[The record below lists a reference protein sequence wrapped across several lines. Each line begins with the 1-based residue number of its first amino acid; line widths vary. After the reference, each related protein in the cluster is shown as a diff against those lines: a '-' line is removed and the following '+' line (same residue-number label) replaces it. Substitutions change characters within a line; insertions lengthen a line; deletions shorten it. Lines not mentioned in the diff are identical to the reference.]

1 MIRVLRS
8 ETALSPTLF
17 LLGDSLPLIF
27 LSPWHTTKACCVIPS
42 SAARHRPC
50 QAEHQSPCPCQE
62 RPLFGVSPRESRP
75 PPNGAFLQVTQGK
88 HRPQGA
94 GKNRQED
101 LDWASRTAS
110 EEQMTPSVTRGDAT
124 GRHADSTNSPICPA
138 ECSAGHAGT
147 GNGLL
152 AVARTRK
159 AANGPLP
166 GNHTGGSEHCQCH
179 DTARRCRAPDARA
192 NKKRP
197 PKRAPV
203 QSGTSEGIKLRG
215 WGPGRHPAG
224 SHPRPCRRPQ

>member
-1 MIRVLRS
+1 MTACRS
-8 ETALSPTLF
+8 YSFPHGTRPRRAALSRH
-17 LLGDSLPLIF
+17 LPHAIGLARQNTRALVLARNARSSGF
-27 LSPWHTTKACCVIPS
+27 RPESPGPHPMGPSFKALKES
-42 SAARHRPC
+42 TGHR
-50 QAEHQSPCPCQE
+50 
-62 RPLFGVSPRESRP
+62 
-75 PPNGAFLQVTQGK
+75 
-88 HRPQGA
+88 GA

>member
-1 MIRVLRS
+1 MKRAYLLVVVAIVVATLLGIAVARHSGYVLIAYDSFRYESTLWATLALLVAVVLAVWLLRVLLGLVFVSTGVVNPWSRHNRS
-8 ETALSPTLF
+8 RRTRLAIEQGQLDLAEGRWASAQRHLHRAAEAERQP
-17 LLGDSLPLIF
+17 LLYYLG
-27 LSPWHTTKACCVIPS
+27 
-42 SAARHRPC
+42 AAR
-50 QAEHQSPCPCQE
+50 AANE
-62 RPLFGVSPRESRP
+62 LG
-75 PPNGAFLQVTQGK
+75 
-88 HRPQGA
+88 
-94 GKNRQED
+94 
-101 LDWASRTAS
+101 
-110 EEQMTPSVTRGDAT
+110 
-124 GRHADSTNSPICPA
+124 
-138 ECSAGHAGT
+138 GT

-203 QSGTSEGIKLRG
+203 QSGKSEGIKLRG

-224 SHPRPCRRPQ
+224 SHPRPCRPPQ

>member
-17 LLGDSLPLIF
+17 PLGDSLPLIF
-27 LSPWHTTKACCVIPS
+27 LSPWHTPRRAALSRHLPHAIGLARQNTRALVLARNARSSRFRPESPGPHPMEPFFKAFKENTG
-42 SAARHRPC
+42 HRA
-50 QAEHQSPCPCQE
+50 QAN
-62 RPLFGVSPRESRP
+62 RRE
-75 PPNGAFLQVTQGK
+75 G
-88 HRPQGA
+88 
-94 GKNRQED
+94 
-101 LDWASRTAS
+101 LDRASRTAS

-147 GNGLL
+147 GNGVL

-179 DTARRCRAPDARA
+179 DTARRCRAPDTRA

-203 QSGTSEGIKLRG
+203 QSRKS
-215 WGPGRHPAG
+215 
-224 SHPRPCRRPQ
+224 

>member
-1 MIRVLRS
+1 MAHDQDVLRYPVIYRTPS
-8 ETALSPTLF
+8 ALPGRTPEP
-17 LLGDSLPLIF
+17 LPL
-27 LSPWHTTKACCVIPS
+27 PG
-42 SAARHRPC
+42 
-50 QAEHQSPCPCQE
+50 
-62 RPLFGVSPRESRP
+62 RPLFGVSPREPTP
-75 PPNGAFLQVTQGK
+75 PPNGAFLRGTQGSTG
-88 HRPQGA
+88 HRAQA
-94 GKNRQED
+94 NRREG
-101 LDWASRTAS
+101 LDRDSRAAT

-197 PKRAPV
+197 PKRAHV
-203 QSGTSEGIKLRG
+203 QSGTSEGIRLRG

-224 SHPRPCRRPQ
+224 SHPRPCRPPQ

>member
-1 MIRVLRS
+1 MAHDQGVLRYPVICRTPS
-8 ETALSPTLF
+8 ALPGRTPEPL
-17 LLGDSLPLIF
+17 SLPGTPALRGFAQRADIPTQWGF
-27 LSPWHTTKACCVIPS
+27 LSKHS
-42 SAARHRPC
+42 
-50 QAEHQSPCPCQE
+50 
-62 RPLFGVSPRESRP
+62 REST
-75 PPNGAFLQVTQGK
+75 G
-88 HRPQGA
+88 HRGA

-159 AANGPLP
+159 AANEPLP

>member
-1 MIRVLRS
+1 MAHDQGVLRYPVICCAPF
-8 ETALSPTLF
+8 ALPDRTPEPL
-17 LLGDSLPLIF
+17 SLPGTPDLRGLAQRAQIPTQ
-27 LSPWHTTKACCVIPS
+27 LSLSSRHSGKAP
-42 SAARHRPC
+42 ATGRR
-50 QAEHQSPCPCQE
+50 QK
-62 RPLFGVSPRESRP
+62 LPR
-75 PPNGAFLQVTQGK
+75 
-88 HRPQGA
+88 
-94 GKNRQED
+94 D
-101 LDWASRTAS
+101 LDRASRAAS

-203 QSGTSEGIKLRG
+203 QSGKSEGIKLRG